1 MKSIITFVLILVINL
16 SAQAQELLSAA
27 ELLNKSLAHHDPDN
41 QWYQRNHTL
50 DLVSKRPSGD
60 DRLTKVL
67 LHHKGAT
74 FGMEMERD
82 GHAINTQLKNG
93 NCTATV
99 DGASEYT
106 DEQAEKYRLS
116 CEGITRWRDYHG
128 YMLGMPMNL
137 KDPGTIL
144 DPMAKRTTFMGEDV
158 IALRVTYD
166 EAVGSDIW
174 YFYLD
179 LDTYALIGT
188 RFYHDESK
196 NDGEYLTFEGEI
208 EVDGIR
214 LPQSRKWYYN
224 NNDEFLGE
232 DVVKEIL
239 NVE

>member
-1 MKSIITFVLILVINL
+1 MKSVIIFALILL
-16 SAQAQELLSAA
+16 TSPTAKAQELPSAA
-27 ELLNKSLAHHDPDN
+27 ELLDKSIAHHDPGN
-41 QWYQRNHTL
+41 QWYERNHTV
-50 DLVSKRPSGD
+50 DLISKRPSGE
-60 DRLTKVL
+60 DRPTTVL
-67 LHHKGAT
+67 LHHKDAM
-74 FGMEMERD
+74 FGMEMTRD
-82 GHAINTQLKNG
+82 GHAIKTQLKSG
-93 NCTATV
+93 DCTATV
-99 DGASEYT
+99 DGASEFT
-106 DEQAEKYRLS
+106 EEQAEKYRLS

-144 DPMAKRTTFMGEDV
+144 DPVAKRTTFMGEDV

-179 LDTYALIGT
+179 PSNYALIGT

-208 EVDGIR
+208 EAEGIR
-214 LPQSRKWYYN
+214 LPEARKWYYN
-224 NNDEFLGE
+224 SNDEFLGE
-232 DVVKEIL
+232 DVIRGIL